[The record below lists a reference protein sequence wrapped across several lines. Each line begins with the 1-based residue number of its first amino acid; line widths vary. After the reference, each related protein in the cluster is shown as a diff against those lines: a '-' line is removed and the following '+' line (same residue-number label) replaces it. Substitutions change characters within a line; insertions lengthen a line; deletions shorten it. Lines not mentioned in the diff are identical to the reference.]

1 MFESMLITM
10 DRKVVRN
17 LFTSPPLARANT
29 PFRLVFSAGTETG
42 STDKY
47 VYDSSTYTNYKK
59 LLAYQKNYN
68 DTSSGGAN
76 NGAQVALS
84 RVRH

>member
-1 MFESMLITM
+1 MFETMIITM

-17 LFTSPPLARANT
+17 LFTSTAGLPNT
-29 PFRLVFSAGTETG
+29 PFRLVFNAGTATG

-47 VYDSSTYTNYKK
+47 VYDSSIYTNYKK

-68 DTSSGGAN
+68 DTSSGGSN
-76 NGAQVALS
+76 NGEQSALR
-84 RVRH
+84 RVRR